1 VRHPFKSV
9 EIYDNYHE
17 GTAAVSPDRQSV
29 FQGSDEGIIELWY
42 PNRSFGR
49 DKSSF
54 DLPRGLSKVKL
65 DVDLETRDITIQTE
79 ARYTAGSTKSRVDP
93 GTVIDPLE
101 IRSRRRY
108 KHRRTDQEDITSSD
122 PPGASSRRKHKTR
135 GSEQR
140 DTSDQPHHV
149 APPAELVP
157 NGITASLI
165 LEATVSSW
173 SSLPHLG
180 ALEHTYPKFGKKQP
194 DDYGEKIPNMAISS
208 KNVLAVA
215 STDVIQLWNSSIGRE
230 VLSKF
235 CILPD
240 ATDSGLAFSPDR
252 TLLGA
257 VNLIPKDVGS
267 LVRTISI

>member
-93 GTVIDPLE
+93 GTE
-101 IRSRRRY
+101 
-108 KHRRTDQEDITSSD
+108 
-122 PPGASSRRKHKTR
+122 
-135 GSEQR
+135 
-140 DTSDQPHHV
+140 
-149 APPAELVP
+149 
-157 NGITASLI
+157 GI
-165 LEATVSSW
+165 
-173 SSLPHLG
+173 
-180 ALEHTYPKFGKKQP
+180 
-194 DDYGEKIPNMAISS
+194 
-208 KNVLAVA
+208 
-215 STDVIQLWNSSIGRE
+215 STDVPTKKI
-230 VLSKF
+230 
-235 CILPD
+235 
-240 ATDSGLAFSPDR
+240 
-252 TLLGA
+252 
-257 VNLIPKDVGS
+257 S
-267 LVRTISI
+267 LVQIHLVPRQEENTKLEVANRETPRTSLTT